1 MTLEQD
7 AAPEAKSR
15 MKDCMLPSLPA
26 VKTNAITNPG
36 EERREGKM
44 RVGRGRR
51 EWGEGRGTRDGK
63 EIGGEEEEGQ
73 TKRKGERIGGR
84 REKGGREGKKN
95 VKEQKDNEKNMSPHP
110 PLMEVQ

>member
-1 MTLEQD
+1 M
-7 AAPEAKSR
+7 
-15 MKDCMLPSLPA
+15 
-26 VKTNAITNPG
+26 
-36 EERREGKM
+36 REGKM

-84 REKGGREGKKN
+84 REKGGRKK
-95 VKEQKDNEKNMSPHP
+95 KHKRAER
-110 PLMEVQ
+110 